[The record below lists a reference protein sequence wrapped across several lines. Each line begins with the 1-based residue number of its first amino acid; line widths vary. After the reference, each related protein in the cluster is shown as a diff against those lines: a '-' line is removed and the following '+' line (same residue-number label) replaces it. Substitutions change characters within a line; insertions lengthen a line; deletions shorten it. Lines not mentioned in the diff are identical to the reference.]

1 MVREL
6 FEAIVQKLKKKD
18 QNSSFFLKFNMN
30 DFASRIN
37 RLDFLDAMQALE
49 IRLNESDI
57 SMVAR
62 VMDPDNSGFFDMKA
76 LRQEIDG
83 NQKQFK
89 NAYDRL
95 EALSDIEEKAL
106 RSILDDIHE
115 FCRKSTKFFFLTL

>member
-1 MVREL
+1 
-6 FEAIVQKLKKKD
+6 
-18 QNSSFFLKFNMN
+18 MN

-57 SMVAR
+57 SIIAR

-95 EALSDIEEKAL
+95 DALSDIEDKAL

-115 FCRKSTKFFFLTL
+115 FCRKSTIFFFLTLSF